1 MYPIP
6 ACMEV
11 ATHTRSKLYM
21 TYGKSIL
28 NWCKNNPSLDI
39 DTYKVCTYSGAHIS
53 WDKADFST

>member
-28 NWCKNNPSLDI
+28 NWCKNNPSLDM
-39 DTYKVCTYSGAHIS
+39 DTYEEYSWS
-53 WDKADFST
+53 KADFST